1 MRRFTAIGRPGRAG
15 VWTHFRFNPGVLV
28 ILATAAVV
36 FFLFSEAVT
45 AYVFWHYGATY
56 RQVDFVM
63 GPPEE
68 NGGYPLVRGLLQP
81 DGVEWVIGARKTAA
95 GYVLES
101 DQAVVIERGRRV
113 RVWWSDAAPVIGF
126 PNGST
131 KIMPVSTMPRLPG
144 LGRVLGW
151 LATIPVAVLAGMWV
165 LARPLF
171 RSRVETTET
180 LLDGKGET

>member
-36 FFLFSEAVT
+36 FFLFREATT
-45 AYVFWHYGATY
+45 AFVFWHYGATY

-101 DQAVVIERGRRV
+101 DQTVVIEPGRRV